1 MIVSITTL
9 NDDFFNLDV
18 SEDIEVEN
26 ICALCEFETGVPAKE
41 IVLMRDGQLM
51 DKKKKLNEYGVKP
64 NDVLFMK
71 RVSTAPQSRAPA
83 QAGG

>member
-18 SEDIEVEN
+18 AEDIEIEN
-26 ICALCEFETGVPAKE
+26 ICALCEFETGVPAAE
-41 IVLMRDGQLM
+41 IVLMRDGKLM
-51 DKKKKLNEYGVKP
+51 DKKKKLNEYGVKA

-71 RVSTAPQSRAPA
+71 RVSSTTSAPPTPSQ
-83 QAGG
+83 GK